1 MSGNLSTINH
11 ATQTEMAS
19 YFFGTSALQVWG
31 MASTTVPKSC
41 QVIIENDNAPHS
53 NLQHNDFH
61 THYRAERMRF
71 TISWLVIL
79 IPRKL
84 TYGIEYRSGTVS
96 VLIDGGARTRWTV
109 LLIISFDPT
118 LRMSYTLRETS
129 EWNTHTTHE
138 KISSVKNQG
147 TRNRIDWLKKK
158 EKRVFI
164 DAKII
169 RHSTHEK
176 FTGFGIL
183 DFQPTNVILQEKLI
197 EN

>member
-1 MSGNLSTINH
+1 M
-11 ATQTEMAS
+11 
-19 YFFGTSALQVWG
+19 
-31 MASTTVPKSC
+31 
-41 QVIIENDNAPHS
+41 
-53 NLQHNDFH
+53 
-61 THYRAERMRF
+61 
-71 TISWLVIL
+71 
-79 IPRKL
+79 
-84 TYGIEYRSGTVS
+84 EYRSGIVS
-96 VLIDGGARTRWTV
+96 VLMDGGARTRWTV
-109 LLIISFDPT
+109 LLITSFDPT

-138 KISSVKNQG
+138 KISSVNKQG

-158 EKRVFI
+158 KRAFI
-164 DAKII
+164 DTKII

>member
-109 LLIISFDPT
+109 LLIIPFDPT

-158 EKRVFI
+158 KRGY
-164 DAKII
+164 
-169 RHSTHEK
+169 S
-176 FTGFGIL
+176 
-183 DFQPTNVILQEKLI
+183 
-197 EN
+197 